1 MQIDFHEAFL
11 PSYIPLALVNLCL
24 AEKIREDMIFS
35 GLNLELADLKQH
47 QPLSYSEMNILV
59 ENCLNALT
67 FSPLSL
73 KVAHSL
79 DLEHMGA
86 LGQAL
91 INCPSFKEALH
102 CLERYCVLIDPALW
116 FKTEQCPQHIVLR
129 FRKMIPLGQIYQYS
143 QEVIAVSVLRLCS
156 MLFQLADIRL
166 DFEFSR
172 PAYARQFNTLP
183 CQIQWQQSETRLIF
197 PIKALACAG
206 NSAHQQRFHEAV
218 QQCEREFQSFYKQQK
233 CWIFRV
239 LSLIHIYPLVKHIID
254 RDLVAHG
261 ASAISLLTAFMNEW
275 FDETQPWVNSVI
287 KTTAAESE
295 ENRQQILA
303 WIEKWQVQAQ
313 TVAIS
318 LLKLVDADDSDVAL
332 IDEIFTKRLSKIG
345 LIAKEAAA

>member
-91 INCPSFKEALH
+91 INCPSFKEAQH

-156 MLFQLADIRL
+156 MLFQPADVRL

-206 NSAHQQRFHEAV
+206 SSAHQQRFHEAV
-218 QQCEREFQSFYKQQK
+218 QQCEKEFQSFYKQQK

-239 LSLIHIYPLVKHIID
+239 LSLIHSHINSPLSAEAMAKMLYISRSTFFRKLQQHQTHYEELVHAVRMNVAEQYLKQNKGSIQELSEHLGFSHASNFIKAFQQHFGATPRHWQKHQN
-254 RDLVAHG
+254 
-261 ASAISLLTAFMNEW
+261 AF
-275 FDETQPWVNSVI
+275 
-287 KTTAAESE
+287 
-295 ENRQQILA
+295 
-303 WIEKWQVQAQ
+303 
-313 TVAIS
+313 
-318 LLKLVDADDSDVAL
+318 
-332 IDEIFTKRLSKIG
+332 
-345 LIAKEAAA
+345 